1 MIARV
6 IELSA
11 RHRVWTLILT
21 LALAVAG
28 WFSMQRIPIDA
39 IPDLSETQVI
49 LCARWDRDPIQLE
62 TQVTAPIV
70 NALSGAPRI
79 KTVRAV
85 TDFGSSYVY
94 AIFEDGTDIF
104 WARTRAQEA
113 LNSVLPALPPG
124 VTTSIGPDASSLGWI
139 FQYAL
144 VDRSGAHDPAELR
157 SLQDFYLRPQLR
169 TVRGVAEIAT
179 VGGFSKVYQVNVDP
193 LKLQDRNL
201 SINDVSNALRDTN
214 TDTGARLLELGD
226 VEAMVRGSGRAHT
239 LQDLAG
245 TALAASSAGSPVV
258 VSDVAQVI
266 LGPDL
271 RRGAADL
278 DGRGETVSGTII
290 MRDGESVPDVVA
302 RVKARLDEIRPG
314 LPQGVEILPVYDRSQ
329 LIEQAVRHVR
339 LTLLEVILT
348 VCIVILIFLRHLPSA
363 AIPIATLPVALLIS
377 FIPFHAMG
385 ITANIM
391 SLAGLT
397 MAVGALV
404 DASIIVVEQSHIRL
418 QQWTA
423 RGCPGSQIDVI
434 VGAIKETAEP
444 AFFALLIIAVAFL
457 PVLTLPGDEGKLFR
471 PLAFTKS
478 LAMLVGALLAITL
491 DPALRVIVA
500 RVHTSRQ
507 LSQASRF
514 SRFSRFF
521 LIAPAGPSRF
531 TRRLLA
537 RYEQAVRWSI
547 RFHLPLLAATLAL
560 GILSCFLALHL
571 GTELMPPMEEGVLLY
586 MPSTPPG
593 YSLTEAKALLERI
606 DALLA
611 AQPEVSHVLGKVGRS
626 TSVTDPAPLTMLEV
640 VITLKPRE
648 QWPVPADHHF
658 FSRPADPVAALT
670 ERLDRLLQIPGVNNA
685 WTMPVRGRIDM
696 LSTGMRTPL
705 GLKIM
710 GSDPEEVAR
719 ISEQAAQILTQVPG
733 AGRVYPERTTQGSYV
748 DVTWNRSSLASYGI
762 SIAQAQAAFSN
773 AVGGQDVTTIV
784 EGVERYPVNVR
795 YMRDFRSDLPA
806 LRKVLIPTGVP
817 GRQVPLGTLAA
828 IERRSG
834 PAMIR
839 DEQGLITGYVYL
851 DLAGQDI
858 AGFMKQGK
866 QALAAN
872 LHLPLG
878 YTLRWDGQ
886 FENMALSTRRLML
899 IVPLTLGLVF
909 LLLRLATRS
918 WVRAAIVLLAVPF
931 STIGAFLLLAILR
944 YKLSVAVWV
953 GLIAL
958 IGIDAETGIFMLLYL
973 DLSHREFSRAGLLR
987 SQADLIEAIIAGSAR
1002 RVRPKLMTV
1011 SAMLA
1016 GLLPIL
1022 WASGPG
1028 AQIMRHIAV
1037 PVIGGII
1044 TSFLLELLVYPA
1056 LFFMLH
1062 AGSCE
1067 SSSQDANVSPR
1078 AAVLLGG

>member
-1 MIARV
+1 MIAQV

-11 RHRVWTLILT
+11 RHRVWALIIT

-49 LCARWDRDPIQLE
+49 LCARWDRDPTQLE

-94 AIFEDGTDIF
+94 AIFEDGTDLF

-113 LNSVLPALPPG
+113 LNSVLPTLPPG

-144 VDRSGAHDPAELR
+144 VDRSGTHDPAELR

-169 TVRGVAEIAT
+169 TVRGVAEVAS

-239 LQDLAG
+239 VQDLAG
-245 TALAASSAGSPVV
+245 TALSASTAGSPVL

-290 MRDGESVPDVVA
+290 IRDGESVPDVIA
-302 RVKARLDEIRPG
+302 GVKARLDEVRPG
-314 LPQGVEILPVYDRSQ
+314 LPPGVEILSVYDRSL

-348 VCIVILIFLRHLPSA
+348 VCLVILIFLRHLPSA

-377 FIPFHAMG
+377 FIPFHTMG

-404 DASIIVVEQSHIRL
+404 DASIIVVEQSHLRL

-423 RGCPGSQIDVI
+423 RGCPGSHIDVI
-434 VGAIKETAEP
+434 VEAIKETAEP

-491 DPALRVIVA
+491 DPALRVIVT
-500 RVHTSRQ
+500 RLHTAHQ
-507 LSQASRF
+507 TSRF
-514 SRFSRFF
+514 SRCF
-521 LIAPAGPSRF
+521 LIAPAAPSRF
-531 TRRLLA
+531 ARGLLV
-537 RYEQAVRWSI
+537 RYEHAVRWSI
-547 RFHLPLLAATLAL
+547 QYRLPLLAVTLAL
-560 GILSCFLALHL
+560 GILSCFLAMHL
-571 GTELMPPMEEGVLLY
+571 GTELMPSMEEGVLLY

-593 YSLTEAKALLERI
+593 YSLTESKALLERI

-611 AQPEVSHVLGKVGRS
+611 EQPEVSHVLGKVGRS

-640 VITLKPRE
+640 VITLKPRKD
-648 QWPVPADHHF
+648 WPAPADRHF
-658 FSRPADPVAALT
+658 FSRAADPVTALT
-670 ERLDRLLQIPGVNNA
+670 ERLDHLLQIPGVNNA

-705 GLKIM
+705 GVKIM
-710 GSDPEEVAR
+710 GSDPEQVAR
-719 ISEQAAQILTQVPG
+719 VSEQAAKILTEVPG

-748 DVTWNRSSLASYGI
+748 DVNWNRSSLASYGI

-784 EGVERYPVNVR
+784 QGVERYPVNVR

-806 LRKVLIPTGVP
+806 LRKVLIPTSVA
-817 GRQVPLGTLAA
+817 GRQVPLGSLAT

-866 QALAAN
+866 HALATN

-878 YTLRWDGQ
+878 YSLRWDGQ
-886 FENMALSTRRLML
+886 FENIALSSRRLML

-931 STIGAFLLLAILR
+931 STIGAFLLLAALK

-973 DLSHREFSRAGLLR
+973 DLSHREFLRAGLLR
-987 SQADLIEAIIAGSAR
+987 SRSDLVEAIIEGSAR

-1037 PVIGGII
+1037 PVIGGIV

-1056 LFFMLH
+1056 LFYMLH
-1062 AGSCE
+1062 AGPYK
-1067 SSSQDANVSPR
+1067 SSQDANVSAH
-1078 AAVLLGG
+1078 AAVLLER